1 MLSWHNVS
9 CHLVLPHNRRATVFA
24 GSKDEKDRRNE
35 TILLEVSLG
44 LSHFL
49 LTKERVSHLTQ
60 LPERSY
66 TPSRQNLLR
75 SLLPCSKTKHSPQGT
90 AERVTR
96 YKLDTRSS
104 RSPQSPQ
111 SKDLTVGHLEVTDEQ
126 WGRGAS
132 NRSCGKHKRHPST
145 RQCSMA
151 TPGSWPRYG
160 LVLWKNVSGILRIT
174 APSTYFFYILI
185 LSLVLEHPNILGPE

>member
-49 LTKERVSHLTQ
+49 LRKERVSHLLTQ

-66 TPSRQNLLR
+66 TPSWQNLR
-75 SLLPCSKTKHSPQGT
+75 SLLPCSTAKHSPQGT
-90 AERVTR
+90 AERATR
-96 YKLDTRSS
+96 YKVLQEPTEPTVLGPDRWTFGGHRW
-104 RSPQSPQ
+104 
-111 SKDLTVGHLEVTDEQ
+111 TVGM
-126 WGRGAS
+126 WCFS

-145 RQCSMA
+145 MQCSMA

-160 LVLWKNVSGILRIT
+160 LVLWRSVSGILRIT
-174 APSTYFFYILI
+174 APSTYFLYILV
-185 LSLVLEHPNILGPE
+185 LSLVLEHPNILGLD

>member
-49 LTKERVSHLTQ
+49 LRKERVSHLLTQ

-66 TPSRQNLLR
+66 TPSRQNLR
-75 SLLPCSKTKHSPQGT
+75 SLLPCSTAKHSPQGT
-90 AERVTR
+90 AERATR
-96 YKLDTRSS
+96 YKVLQEHRANCARTWPLDIWRSQMNS
-104 RSPQSPQ
+104 GDVVLLTEAVVSTKGTHQPCSAPWQLQ
-111 SKDLTVGHLEVTDEQ
+111 GHDLDMGLCSEVVSAEFSGLQPLLPT
-126 WGRGAS
+126 S
-132 NRSCGKHKRHPST
+132 ST
-145 RQCSMA
+145 FSFF
-151 TPGSWPRYG
+151 
-160 LVLWKNVSGILRIT
+160 LW
-174 APSTYFFYILI
+174 
-185 LSLVLEHPNILGPE
+185 SLNIQIF